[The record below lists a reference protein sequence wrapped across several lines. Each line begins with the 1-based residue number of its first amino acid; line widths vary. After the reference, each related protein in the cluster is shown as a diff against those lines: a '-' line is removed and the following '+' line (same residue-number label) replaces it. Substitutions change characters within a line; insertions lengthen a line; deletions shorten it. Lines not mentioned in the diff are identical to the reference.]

1 MSVGASFLDQVN
13 RAFDR
18 AAGLTPHNPTLLA
31 NIKACKNLFYTSFPI
46 KRDDGRIE
54 VMHAWRAEHSHHKL
68 PCKGGIRYA
77 EDVDAG
83 EVQALAALMT
93 YKCALVDVPFGGA
106 KGGIRLNPKTYSPDE
121 LERITRR
128 YVFELVRK
136 NFIGPG
142 LDVPAPDVGTGPREM
157 AWIADTYTQ
166 LRPGELD
173 ALGCVTA
180 KPVSAGGIRG
190 RLEATGRGVFY
201 GVREVC
207 SLAEDMKALGLSPGI
222 QGKRVVIQG
231 LGNVGYFAARFF
243 QEGGAVLVGLAEAEG
258 AIANPKGIDLETVMA
273 YRRERRSLRDFP
285 GASNLARREDAL
297 ELECDILIPAALERQ
312 ITADNA
318 PRVKAKMVVEAAN
331 GPTTLEADEILG
343 RRGIMVIPDAYIN
356 AGGVTV
362 SYFEWVKNLGHVR
375 FGRMQ
380 KRFEQGAY
388 ARLLEAVEGVTGRK
402 FTPERDRAA
411 DPRGQRRGS
420 GELRAGGD
428 HDRRVPP
435 HPPGLE
441 GAPGQGGPAYGG
453 HDRGDRQGRAELRP
467 ARHLPLT
474 GREPVVTAR
483 APPPGERRWPRAR
496 AAGRAR
502 ERYG

>member
-1 MSVGASFLDQVN
+1 MSIGARFLEQVD

-18 AAGLTPHNPTLLA
+18 AAGFTHHDPTLLA

-46 KRDDGRIE
+46 KRDNGSIE
-54 VMHAWRAEHSHHKL
+54 VMHAWRAEHSHHRL

-77 EDVDAG
+77 ETVDAQ

-106 KGGIRLNPKTYSPDE
+106 KGGIRLNPKRYSPGE

-136 NFIGPG
+136 NFMGPG

-166 LRPGELD
+166 LSPGELD
-173 ALGCVTA
+173 ALGCVTG

-190 RLEATGRGVFY
+190 RVEATGRGVFY

-207 SLAEDMKALGLSPGI
+207 GVAEDMKAIGLLPGVM
-222 QGKRVVIQG
+222 GKRVVIQG

-243 QEGGAVLVGLAEAEG
+243 QEAGALLVGLAESEG
-258 AIANPKGIDLETVMA
+258 AIADPKGLDIERVMA
-273 YRRERRSLRDFP
+273 HRRERRSILNFP
-285 GASNLARREDAL
+285 GATNLARREDAL
-297 ELECDILIPAALERQ
+297 ELDCDILIPAALERQ
-312 ITADNA
+312 ITATNA
-318 PRVKAKMVVEAAN
+318 PRIRAKLVAEAAN
-331 GPTTLEADEILG
+331 GPTTPEADALLAE
-343 RRGIMVIPDAYIN
+343 RGIVVIPDAYIN

-380 KRFEQGAY
+380 KRYEEGAY
-388 ARLLEAVEGVTGRK
+388 ARLLSAVEGVTDRK
-402 FTPERDRAA
+402 FTPEQM
-411 DPRGQRRGS
+411 QRVTQGA
-420 GELRAGGD
+420 GEEDL
-428 HDRRVPP
+428 VNS
-435 HPPGLE
+435 GLE
-441 GAPGQGGPAYGG
+441 ETMVGAYHPIREAWKT
-453 HDRGDRQGRAELRP
+453 RGNVDLR
-467 ARHLPLT
+467 
-474 GREPVVTAR
+474 TA
-483 APPPGERRWPRAR
+483 AMIVAIDKVAMSYEQLGIFP
-496 AAGRAR
+496 
-502 ERYG
+502 

>member
-1 MSVGASFLDQVN
+1 MSVGTSFLEQVN
-13 RAFDR
+13 QAFDR
-18 AAGLTPHNPTLLA
+18 AAAFTQHDATLLA
-31 NIKACKNLFYTSFPI
+31 NIKACKNLFYTSFPV

-77 EDVDAG
+77 LDVDAD

-106 KGGIRLNPKTYSPDE
+106 KGAIRLNPKSYTPDE

-157 AWIADTYTQ
+157 AWVADTYTQ

-180 KPVSAGGIRG
+180 KPVSQGGIRG
-190 RLEATGRGVFY
+190 RTEATGRGVFF
-201 GVREVC
+201 GTREVV
-207 SLAEDMKALGLSPGI
+207 SVAEDMKALGLSTGLD
-222 QGKRVVIQG
+222 GKRVVIQG
-231 LGNVGYFAARFF
+231 LGNVGYFAAKFF

-258 AIANPKGIDLETVMA
+258 AIANPKGLDLEKVMA
-273 YRRERRSLRDFP
+273 HRRERRSLREFP
-285 GASNLARREDAL
+285 GATTLPRREDAL

-312 ITADNA
+312 VTAENA
-318 PRVKAKMVVEAAN
+318 PRVRAKIVVEAAN
-331 GPTTLEADEILG
+331 GPTTPEADEILA
-343 RRGIMVIPDAYIN
+343 RRNVMVVPDTFIN

-388 ARLLEAVEGVTGRK
+388 GRLLHAVEGVTGRR
-402 FTPERDRAA
+402 FTNEEIERITHGASEEDLVN
-411 DPRGQRRGS
+411 S
-420 GELRAGGD
+420 
-428 HDRRVPP
+428 
-435 HPPGLE
+435 GLE
-441 GAPGQGGPAYGG
+441 ETMISAYHPIRSVWKREQGKA
-453 HDRGDRQGRAELRP
+453 DLR
-467 ARHLPLT
+467 
-474 GREPVVTAR
+474 TA
-483 APPPGERRWPRAR
+483 AMILAIDKVALSYEQLGIFP
-496 AAGRAR
+496 
-502 ERYG
+502 

>member
-1 MSVGASFLDQVN
+1 MSVGTSFLEQVN
-13 RAFDR
+13 QAFDR
-18 AAGLTPHNPTLLA
+18 AARFTHHDPILLA

-46 KRDDGRIE
+46 KRDDGSIE

-77 EDVDAG
+77 LAVDAD

-106 KGGIRLNPKTYSPDE
+106 KGGIRLDPKTYSAGE

-166 LRPGELD
+166 LRPGEVD

-190 RLEATGRGVFY
+190 RTEATGRGVFF
-201 GVREVC
+201 GTREAC
-207 SLAEDMKALGLSPGI
+207 GIAEDMKPLGLTPGLE
-222 QGKRVVIQG
+222 GKRVVIQG
-231 LGNVGYFAARFF
+231 LGNVGYFAAKFF
-243 QEGGAVLVGLAEAEG
+243 QEGGATLVGLAESEG
-258 AIANPKGIDLETVMA
+258 AIANPKGLDIEKVMA
-273 YRRERRSLRDFP
+273 HRRERKRLLDFP
-285 GASNLARREDAL
+285 GATNLARREDAL

-312 ITADNA
+312 ITAENA
-318 PRVKAKMVVEAAN
+318 PRVKAKIVVEAAN
-331 GPTTLEADEILG
+331 GPTTGEADEIFAQ
-343 RRGIMVIPDAYIN
+343 RGIMVIPDAYIN

-388 ARLLEAVEGVTGRK
+388 GRLLEAVEGLT
-402 FTPERDRAA
+402 
-411 DPRGQRRGS
+411 
-420 GELRAGGD
+420 
-428 HDRRVPP
+428 DRRFTAQEIERVTQGASEEDLVNS
-435 HPPGLE
+435 GLE
-441 GAPGQGGPAYGG
+441 ETMVGAYHPIREEWKGRGGKV
-453 HDRGDRQGRAELRP
+453 DFR
-467 ARHLPLT
+467 
-474 GREPVVTAR
+474 TA
-483 APPPGERRWPRAR
+483 AMIVALDKVALSYEQLGIFP
-496 AAGRAR
+496 
-502 ERYG
+502 

>member
-1 MSVGASFLDQVN
+1 MSVGASFLEQVN

-18 AAGLTPHNPTLLA
+18 AAGFTNHDPTLLA
-31 NIKACKNLFYTSFPI
+31 NIKASKNLFYTSFPI

-77 EDVDAG
+77 ETVDAE

-106 KGGIRLNPKTYSPDE
+106 KGGIRLNPKQYSVGE

-136 NFIGPG
+136 NFMGPG

-157 AWIADTYTQ
+157 AWIADTYSQ
-166 LRPGELD
+166 LRSGELD

-190 RLEATGRGVFY
+190 RVEATGRGVFY
-201 GVREVC
+201 GIREACNV
-207 SLAEDMKALGLSPGI
+207 AEDMKALGFPTGLA
-222 QGKRVVIQG
+222 GKRVVIQG

-243 QEGGAVLVGLAEAEG
+243 QEGGALLVGLAESEG
-258 AIANPKGIDLETVMA
+258 AIANPKGLDIEKVMA
-273 YRRERRSLRDFP
+273 YRRENRTMVNFP
-285 GASNLARREDAL
+285 GATNLARREDAL
-297 ELECDILIPAALERQ
+297 ELDCDILIPAALERQ
-312 ITADNA
+312 ITAENA

-331 GPTTLEADEILG
+331 GPTTPEADDILG
-343 RRGIMVIPDAYIN
+343 KRGVIVIPDAYIN

-388 ARLLEAVEGVTGRK
+388 SRLLQAVEGVTGRM
-402 FTPERDRAA
+402 FTAEEIERVTHGASEEDLVN
-411 DPRGQRRGS
+411 S
-420 GELRAGGD
+420 
-428 HDRRVPP
+428 
-435 HPPGLE
+435 GLE
-441 GAPGQGGPAYGG
+441 ETMIGAYHPIRKVWKEGNGKL
-453 HDRGDRQGRAELRP
+453 DLR
-467 ARHLPLT
+467 
-474 GREPVVTAR
+474 TA
-483 APPPGERRWPRAR
+483 AMIVAIDKVALSYEQLGIFP
-496 AAGRAR
+496 
-502 ERYG
+502 

>member
-1 MSVGASFLDQVN
+1 MSLGASFLDQVN
-13 RAFDR
+13 TAFDR
-18 AAGLTPHNPTLLA
+18 AAAFTSHDPTLLA
-31 NIKACKNLFYTSFPI
+31 NIKASKNLFYTSFPI

-77 EDVDAG
+77 DTVDAE

-106 KGGIRLNPKTYSPDE
+106 KGGIRLRPKNYSAEE

-136 NFIGPG
+136 NFMGPG

-190 RLEATGRGVFY
+190 RVEATGRGVFY
-201 GVREVC
+201 GVREAC
-207 SLAEDMKALGLSPGI
+207 SVDEDMKALGLSPGL

-231 LGNVGYFAARFF
+231 LGNVGYYAARFF
-243 QEGGAVLVGLAEAEG
+243 QEGGSILVGLAESEG
-258 AIANPKGIDLETVMA
+258 AIASPKGLDIEKVMA
-273 YRRERRSLRDFP
+273 YRRERGSLLGCP
-285 GASNLARREDAL
+285 GATNLDTREDAL

-312 ITADNA
+312 VTADNA
-318 PRVKAKMVVEAAN
+318 PRVKAKIVVEAAN
-331 GPTTLEADEILG
+331 GPTTAEADAILAQ
-343 RRGIMVIPDAYIN
+343 RKIMVIPDAFIN

-388 ARLLEAVEGVTGRK
+388 GRLLTAVEGVTGRK
-402 FTPERDRAA
+402 FTAEEIERVTHGASEEDLVN
-411 DPRGQRRGS
+411 S
-420 GELRAGGD
+420 
-428 HDRRVPP
+428 
-435 HPPGLE
+435 GLE
-441 GAPGQGGPAYGG
+441 ETMIGAYHPIRQSWKR
-453 HDRGDRQGRAELRP
+453 HDGKVDLR
-467 ARHLPLT
+467 
-474 GREPVVTAR
+474 TA
-483 APPPGERRWPRAR
+483 AMIVAIDKVALSYVQLGIFP
-496 AAGRAR
+496 
-502 ERYG
+502 

>member
-1 MSVGASFLDQVN
+1 MTLGASFLDQVN
-13 RAFDR
+13 SAFDR
-18 AAGLTPHNPTLLA
+18 AARFTHHNSTMLD
-31 NIKACKNLFYTSFPI
+31 NIKTCKNLFYTSFPI
-46 KRDDGRIE
+46 KRDDGSIE

-68 PCKGGIRYA
+68 PTKGGIRYA
-77 EDVDAG
+77 MTVDAY

-106 KGGIRLNPKTYSPDE
+106 KGGICLDPRTYSVGE

-136 NFIGPG
+136 NFMGPG

-166 LRPGELD
+166 LRSGEVD

-190 RLEATGRGVFY
+190 RTEATGRGVYF
-201 GVREVC
+201 GTREVC
-207 SLAEDMKALGLSPGI
+207 SVAEDMKALGLSTGL

-231 LGNVGYFAARFF
+231 LGNVGYFAAKFF
-243 QEGGAVLVGLAEAEG
+243 ESAGATIVGLAEAEG
-258 AIANPKGIDLETVMA
+258 AIANPKGLDLEKVVA
-273 YRRERRSLRDFP
+273 YRLERKTLLDYP
-285 GASNLARREDAL
+285 GATTLPRRDDAL

-312 ITADNA
+312 ITAENA
-318 PRVKAKMVVEAAN
+318 PRIRAKIVIEAAN
-331 GPTTLEADEILG
+331 GPTTGEADDILSQ
-343 RRGIMVIPDAYIN
+343 RGILVVPDAYIN

-388 ARLLEAVEGVTGRK
+388 GRLLEAVEGVTGRR
-402 FTPERDRAA
+402 FTAEEIERVTHGASEEDLVN
-411 DPRGQRRGS
+411 S
-420 GELRAGGD
+420 
-428 HDRRVPP
+428 
-435 HPPGLE
+435 GLE
-441 GAPGQGGPAYGG
+441 ETMVGAYHPIRQEWKSRGGKV
-453 HDRGDRQGRAELRP
+453 DLR
-467 ARHLPLT
+467 
-474 GREPVVTAR
+474 TA
-483 APPPGERRWPRAR
+483 AMIVAIDKVALSYEQLGIFP
-496 AAGRAR
+496 
-502 ERYG
+502 

>member
-1 MSVGASFLDQVN
+1 MSVGTSFLEQVN

-18 AAGLTPHNPTLLA
+18 AAGFTQHDATLLA
-31 NIKACKNLFYTSFPI
+31 NIKACKNLFYTSFPV

-77 EDVDAG
+77 LDVDAD

-106 KGGIRLNPKTYSPDE
+106 KGAIRLDPKKYSAEE

-157 AWIADTYTQ
+157 AWVADTYTQ

-180 KPVSAGGIRG
+180 KPVSQGGIRG
-190 RLEATGRGVFY
+190 RTEATGRGVFF
-201 GVREVC
+201 GTREVTGV
-207 SLAEDMKALGLSPGI
+207 AEDMKALGLSPGLD
-222 QGKRVVIQG
+222 GKRVVIQG
-231 LGNVGYFAARFF
+231 LGNVGYFAAKFF
-243 QEGGAVLVGLAEAEG
+243 QEGGAILVGLAEAEG
-258 AIANPKGIDLETVMA
+258 AIANPKGLDLEKVMA
-273 YRRERRSLRDFP
+273 YRRERRGVIDFP
-285 GASNLARREDAL
+285 GATTLPRREDAL

-312 ITADNA
+312 VTADNA
-318 PRVKAKMVVEAAN
+318 PRIKAKIVVEAAN
-331 GPTTLEADEILG
+331 GPTTPEADEILA
-343 RRGIMVIPDAYIN
+343 RRNVMVVPDTFIN

-388 ARLLEAVEGVTGRK
+388 GRLLHAVEGVTGRR
-402 FTPERDRAA
+402 FTSDEIERITHGASEEDLVN
-411 DPRGQRRGS
+411 S
-420 GELRAGGD
+420 
-428 HDRRVPP
+428 
-435 HPPGLE
+435 GLE
-441 GAPGQGGPAYGG
+441 ETMISAY
-453 HDRGDRQGRAELRP
+453 HPIRSIWKREQNKVDLR
-467 ARHLPLT
+467 
-474 GREPVVTAR
+474 TA
-483 APPPGERRWPRAR
+483 AMILAIDKVALSYEQLGIFP
-496 AAGRAR
+496 
-502 ERYG
+502 